1 MAPMDKYTRLV
12 GGVAHGL
19 CAVFIG
25 VALVFFFSSPP
36 LMNKPVH
43 KGSGVSA
50 AHPSYV
56 AAAVGFTL
64 KEIDAHPALGS
75 LTRCYLLIPPCVRRE
90 SDRLRADASPVLH
103 HLSDG
108 KSG

>member
-19 CAVFIG
+19 CAVFS
-25 VALVFFFSSPP
+25 FSSPPP

-43 KGSGVSA
+43 KGSGVSV

-56 AAAVGFTL
+56 ATTVG
-64 KEIDAHPALGS
+64 
-75 LTRCYLLIPPCVRRE
+75 
-90 SDRLRADASPVLH
+90 LR
-103 HLSDG
+103 
-108 KSG
+108 

>member
-19 CAVFIG
+19 CAVFTGI
-25 VALVFFFSSPP
+25 ALVYFSS

-43 KGSGVSA
+43 KGSAVSV

-56 AAAVGFTL
+56 ATTVG
-64 KEIDAHPALGS
+64 
-75 LTRCYLLIPPCVRRE
+75 
-90 SDRLRADASPVLH
+90 LR
-103 HLSDG
+103 
-108 KSG
+108 